1 MEKRD
6 LDLISR
12 HQDLDPE
19 LKRLYQEHL
28 EFEEQLEVFNKR
40 VYLSPT
46 EELER
51 KTLQKKKLKGRDLIE
66 RILVKLRHKERESV
80 NQGP

>member
-12 HQDLDPE
+12 HQELDPE

-40 VYLSPT
+40 VYLSSS

-51 KTLQKKKLKGRDLIE
+51 KTLQKKKLVGRDRIE
-66 RILVKLRHKERESV
+66 AILRQIRTNSSSSE
-80 NQGP
+80 